1 MFGHMVK
8 SPVPTGGTS
17 LQDVTVPVFKYIT
30 SGSNGVLDKSD
41 ILERIRVMGNRLK
54 DNYKIVA
61 VGGTSLALHGL
72 KEQTRDVDFIVEYGD
87 ILKFANTYK
96 EQYDEIIHLAEPG
109 TCFSVYMP
117 ADYMSRVENIG
128 TFNNVTL
135 YTLNI
140 LDTIVTKSTRFN
152 TRDRDDLQN
161 CTDINEEDLLSRIR
175 DYSLKIEHMDNV
187 KASMS
192 SIFNIPQENLD
203 AL

>member
-1 MFGHMVK
+1 M
-8 SPVPTGGTS
+8 
-17 LQDVTVPVFKYIT
+17 
-30 SGSNGVLDKSD
+30 LDKSD
-41 ILERIRVMGNRLK
+41 ILERIRVMGDRLN
-54 DNYKIVA
+54 DNYKVVA
-61 VGGTSLALHGL
+61 VGGTSLTLHGL

-87 ILKFANTYK
+87 ILKFADAYK

-109 TCFSVYMP
+109 TCFSIYMP
-117 ADYMSRVENIG
+117 TDYISRVENIG